1 MGGGKL
7 KCLASPQDRHP
18 DRAPGGPLRRNAP
31 GCAPRPLPAS
41 STVVGHEHPA
51 PPRLGHY
58 VRACGLWRCGECPVR
73 AVEGLEGLRV
83 SMGRRGLGRI
93 RPPMASGPVNGI
105 LSYDRSAVGLYLD
118 QGILLAL
125 RRKMAR
131 LTVVTFLYACG
142 GLRLFLPI
150 RGVSQ
155 SE

>member
-1 MGGGKL
+1 
-7 KCLASPQDRHP
+7 
-18 DRAPGGPLRRNAP
+18 
-31 GCAPRPLPAS
+31 
-41 STVVGHEHPA
+41 
-51 PPRLGHY
+51 
-58 VRACGLWRCGECPVR
+58 
-73 AVEGLEGLRV
+73 
-83 SMGRRGLGRI
+83 
-93 RPPMASGPVNGI
+93 MASGPMNGI
-105 LSYDRSAVGLYLD
+105 LSYDRSAVGLYMD